1 MLSGYNGKQLY
12 QFAIIFNA
20 NLGNTVRAF
29 HFFIYFDYKMNFES
43 PYWILGAITEYP
55 ATSFTHVGVL

>member
-20 NLGNTVRAF
+20 NLDNTVGAF
-29 HFFIYFDYKMNFES
+29 HVFICLDYKINFKS
-43 PYWILGAITEYP
+43 PYWVLGAITEYP